1 MAQPFVEERLPEE
14 VERGAVGGPMFK
26 TIITPLYSGHE
37 QRNISWSQSRAE
49 WDIGY
54 GLSHLKEGKS
64 QSYLNEVIAFF
75 YARRGRA
82 VGFRFKDW
90 TDYEV
95 TDVTIGVGD
104 DAETDFQAVK
114 IYNESGLATYTRILT
129 KLVTGTVVVKIDGT
143 PTVAFSVDVDTGIIT
158 MDTAPT
164 AGQVITLTCEF
175 DVPVRF
181 DTDKLDIT
189 AITMDAGS
197 IGSIP
202 IVEVRQD

>member
-26 TIITPLYSGHE
+26 TIITPLASGHE

-54 GLSHLKEGKS
+54 GLSHLKPGKS
-64 QSYLNEVIAFF
+64 QSYLNQVIAFF

-95 TDVTIGVGD
+95 EDVTIGVGD
-104 DAETDFQAVK
+104 TSTVDFQAVK
-114 IYNESGLATYTRILT
+114 IYNEGGLATYTRILS

-143 PTVAFSVDVDTGIIT
+143 PTVAFTVDVDTGIIT
-158 MDTAPT
+158 MDTAP
-164 AGQVITLTCEF
+164 AGGEVISLTCEF

-181 DTDKLDIT
+181 DVDKLDVT
-189 AITMDAGS
+189 AITQSAGS